1 MNLLKCPR
9 CGEEYSPSYRRCPF
23 CEEGDH
29 PRKIKYNSSK
39 QSGGRRVSDKKQTQ
53 SVRGAMAAVL
63 VVVLLLLSWS
73 LFGDKIVAKITPA
86 DDGNTPGVQDDINT
100 PDDSNTNT
108 DDPNANNG
116 DTTDPNTGDEPN
128 ANDPANGS
136 DTTATNPGTTT
147 TPSTPTVD
155 ASALSIKTNVGTT
168 LPKDGNGNFDCTIK
182 SSETIRLSVSGTDAA
197 ATWAVAD
204 ASVLS
209 ISADGLITPA
219 KVGTTTVTATVGGAV
234 LTYNDPSVRT
244 RVGIDVSQYQGDVDW
259 NAVARTDVDFVIA
272 RVGGRGYTVGAI
284 YDDTKFDEYAGGAA
298 RAGLQVGAYFFSQAV
313 SVAEAQEEAYHV
325 LDKLRGHEITGPV
338 VFDWEVIGKREARTY
353 GIETGVLCTAANA
366 FCKIIKDAGY
376 DPMIYITDYAGYVK
390 YDLSEVMDYPL
401 WYARYDVDAP
411 SFYYDFAM
419 WQYSSKGSVD
429 GIKGNVDMDIWF
441 IK

>member
-1 MNLLKCPR
+1 MTKKQGRAAECGKNLRVSVDAGQKSKYYVKERGTVCACAQRLYFGKR
-9 CGEEYSPSYRRCPF
+9 KERRHESSQVPALRRRIF
-23 CEEGDH
+23 PQLSQMPVLRGGDH

-86 DDGNTPGVQDDINT
+86 DDGNTPGVQDDVNT

-234 LTYNDPSVRT
+234 LTITVR
-244 RVGIDVSQYQGDVDW
+244 
-259 NAVARTDVDFVIA
+259 
-272 RVGGRGYTVGAI
+272 
-284 YDDTKFDEYAGGAA
+284 
-298 RAGLQVGAYFFSQAV
+298 
-313 SVAEAQEEAYHV
+313 
-325 LDKLRGHEITGPV
+325 
-338 VFDWEVIGKREARTY
+338 
-353 GIETGVLCTAANA
+353 
-366 FCKIIKDAGY
+366 IK
-376 DPMIYITDYAGYVK
+376 
-390 YDLSEVMDYPL
+390 
-401 WYARYDVDAP
+401 
-411 SFYYDFAM
+411 
-419 WQYSSKGSVD
+419 
-429 GIKGNVDMDIWF
+429 
-441 IK
+441 

>member
-1 MNLLKCPR
+1 MSKTAFMFPGQGSQCAGMGADFYEACPKARAVYDMASELIGIDMKKLCFEENEHLDQTEFTQIALLTTGMAMEQSIR
-9 CGEEYSPSYRRCPF
+9 ACGLTPDVTAGLSLGEYNAIVSAGGMEMADAMKVVRRRGILMEEAVPAG
-23 CEEGDH
+23 E
-29 PRKIKYNSSK
+29 
-39 QSGGRRVSDKKQTQ
+39 
-53 SVRGAMAAVL
+53 GAMAAVL

-86 DDGNTPGVQDDINT
+86 DDGNTPGVQDDVNT

-168 LPKDGNGNFDCTIK
+168 LPMDGFGNFDCTIK

-219 KVGTTTVTATVGGAV
+219 KGGTTTVTATVGGAV
-234 LTYNDPSVRT
+234 LTITVR
-244 RVGIDVSQYQGDVDW
+244 
-259 NAVARTDVDFVIA
+259 
-272 RVGGRGYTVGAI
+272 
-284 YDDTKFDEYAGGAA
+284 
-298 RAGLQVGAYFFSQAV
+298 
-313 SVAEAQEEAYHV
+313 
-325 LDKLRGHEITGPV
+325 
-338 VFDWEVIGKREARTY
+338 
-353 GIETGVLCTAANA
+353 
-366 FCKIIKDAGY
+366 IK
-376 DPMIYITDYAGYVK
+376 
-390 YDLSEVMDYPL
+390 
-401 WYARYDVDAP
+401 
-411 SFYYDFAM
+411 
-419 WQYSSKGSVD
+419 
-429 GIKGNVDMDIWF
+429 
-441 IK
+441 

>member
-86 DDGNTPGVQDDINT
+86 DDGNTPGVQDDVNT

-147 TPSTPTVD
+147 TPST
-155 ASALSIKTNVGTT
+155 
-168 LPKDGNGNFDCTIK
+168 GNFDCTIK
-182 SSETIRLSVSGTDAA
+182 PSETIRLSVSGTDAA
-197 ATWAVAD
+197 AAWAVAD

-234 LTYNDPSVRT
+234 LTITVR
-244 RVGIDVSQYQGDVDW
+244 
-259 NAVARTDVDFVIA
+259 
-272 RVGGRGYTVGAI
+272 
-284 YDDTKFDEYAGGAA
+284 
-298 RAGLQVGAYFFSQAV
+298 
-313 SVAEAQEEAYHV
+313 
-325 LDKLRGHEITGPV
+325 
-338 VFDWEVIGKREARTY
+338 
-353 GIETGVLCTAANA
+353 
-366 FCKIIKDAGY
+366 IK
-376 DPMIYITDYAGYVK
+376 
-390 YDLSEVMDYPL
+390 
-401 WYARYDVDAP
+401 
-411 SFYYDFAM
+411 
-419 WQYSSKGSVD
+419 
-429 GIKGNVDMDIWF
+429 
-441 IK
+441 